1 MYILI
6 SFLSGIITALPL
18 LFPDLYI
25 LSWFSVTPLLWL
37 IIKKKPL
44 YRYALFWG
52 IGYYGISYHWFTEL
66 YPMDF
71 AGFSKPGA
79 IITIALCWIGL
90 TLLQAAWIALLA
102 PLIKF
107 CSHLRERFGEW
118 TAPVF
123 AAAVFTALEL
133 CQTKTWLGVPFFR
146 LALTQSGSLQ
156 TVQSASVFGSLFISF
171 LIILVNGLIVLGFTE
186 NGKSK
191 KEISSKKKDKHSGR
205 YRKLVPGE
213 NMPKTKVKSEFRS
226 GIFCKNLYVITAVIL
241 VVINYCFGI
250 LHIALDE
257 KNGKTVRVALIQGNI
272 SASEKWNTM
281 SSADTLELYAGLT
294 EEAIEACEPQIVVW
308 PESVINADLN
318 YYESYKEKIKA
329 IAADTG
335 TIIVVGAFETE
346 NEYDG
351 DGNRISK
358 NYNSLYTFMH
368 DGTEAENTYRKRKL
382 VPFGEFIPMS
392 GLLSHVLPLL
402 TDMNLTGNDITPGD
416 STQITQTPV
425 GRLGGLICFD
435 SIYEELARDSVL
447 DGAQLLILSTNDSW
461 YGESAATRQHLAHAS
476 LRAIETGRYV
486 VRAASTGISAVITP
500 TGAVTQSIGN
510 NEEGFIYGDVLMKSD
525 LTVFDAIGDSFAYIC
540 LTVTI
545 IPAAIYVI
553 LRIREKIVFIKN
565 KNKDIGK
572 VI

>member
-79 IITIALCWIGL
+79 IVTIALCWIGL
-90 TLLQAAWIALLA
+90 TLLQAAWIALIA
-102 PLIKF
+102 PLTKL
-107 CSHLRERFGEW
+107 CSRLRARFGEW

-123 AAAVFTALEL
+123 VAAAFTALEL

-191 KEISSKKKDKHSGR
+191 EETSSKKKDKHSGR

-213 NMPKTKVKSEFRS
+213 KLTQKKVRS
-226 GIFCKNLYVITAVIL
+226 GFYRKNIYVVTAVIL

-257 KNGKTVRVALIQGNI
+257 KEGKTVRVALIQGNI

-281 SSADTLELYAGLT
+281 SSADMLDLYIGLT
-294 EEAIEACEPQIVVW
+294 EEAIEVCEPQIVVW
-308 PESVINADLN
+308 PESVINVDLD

-346 NEYDG
+346 NEYDS
-351 DGNRISK
+351 DGNRSSK
-358 NYNSLYTFMH
+358 TYNSLYTFMH

-402 TDMNLTGNDITPGD
+402 TDMNLAGNDITPGD
-416 STQITQTPV
+416 STQITLTLV

-476 LRAIETGRYV
+476 LRAIETGRYI

-500 TGAVTQSIGN
+500 TGIVTESIGT
-510 NEEGFIYGDVLMKSD
+510 NEEGYIYGDVLMKSD

-545 IPAAIYVI
+545 LPAIIYVI
-553 LRIREKIVFIKN
+553 SRIRDKNILSKN
-565 KNKDIGK
+565 KSKEK
-572 VI
+572 QV

>member
-79 IITIALCWIGL
+79 IVTIALCWIGL

-102 PLIKF
+102 PLTKL
-107 CSHLRERFGEW
+107 CSRLRTRFGEW
-118 TAPVF
+118 TVPVF
-123 AAAVFTALEL
+123 VAAAFAALEL

-191 KEISSKKKDKHSGR
+191 EETSSKKKDKHSGR

-213 NMPKTKVKSEFRS
+213 KLTQKKVRS
-226 GIFCKNLYVITAVIL
+226 GFYRKNIYVVTAVIL

-257 KNGKTVRVALIQGNI
+257 KEGKTVRVALIQGNI

-281 SSADTLELYAGLT
+281 SSADMLDLYIGLT
-294 EEAIEACEPQIVVW
+294 EEAIEVCEPQIVVW
-308 PESVINADLN
+308 PESVINVDLD

-329 IAADTG
+329 IASDTG

-346 NEYDG
+346 NEYDS
-351 DGNRISK
+351 DGNRSSK
-358 NYNSLYTFMH
+358 TYNSLYTFMH

-402 TDMNLTGNDITPGD
+402 TDMNLAGNDITPGD
-416 STQITQTPV
+416 STQITLTLV

-476 LRAIETGRYV
+476 LRAIETGRYI

-500 TGAVTQSIGN
+500 TGIVTESIGT
-510 NEEGFIYGDVLMKSD
+510 NEEGYIYGDVLMKSD

-545 IPAAIYVI
+545 LPAIIYVI
-553 LRIREKIVFIKN
+553 SHIRNKNILSKN
-565 KNKDIGK
+565 KSKEK
-572 VI
+572 QV